1 MYTVGGTGGRGGSKL
16 RRRLAGEAG
25 VTADAKTAG
34 SAAVAWEAA
43 IGGGGEHGGGMTR
56 RRAMGAAARGV
67 AAVGAAAMWGRRG
80 RITADGNYSRQW
92 AEAVGSIGSGQWAV
106 GTVGSGHECAWA
118 VGSGQ

>member
-56 RRAMGAAARGV
+56 RRAMGAARRRGWRR
-67 AAVGAAAMWGRRG
+67 WGRRRCG
-80 RITADGNYSRQW
+80 GGGGELRQTA
-92 AEAVGSIGSGQWAV
+92 I
-106 GTVGSGHECAWA
+106 TVGSG
-118 VGSGQ
+118 QRR